1 MTIGAPEI
9 GYALTVVGLAL
20 AVWGGAAAVT
30 GARSGRL
37 AFVASAERAAVA
49 VWALVTA
56 CMLLLI
62 HAFLTFDFSI
72 RYVASNTNRGTPFYY
87 RITALWGALEGSIIL
102 WAWMLGLFT
111 FIVVLRYRRRQP
123 ELYPWVLSVMLGV
136 VAFFLLVMAVP
147 APPFERLT
155 PVPPDG
161 RGLNPLLEDSGM
173 ITHPVA
179 LYLGFTGFTVPFAF
193 AVAALAVGRTGDEW
207 ITITR
212 RWTIIAW
219 YFLSLGLLIGGW
231 WSYHV
236 LGWGGYWA
244 WDPVENAAFM
254 PWLTGTAF
262 LHSVMIQERRRMLKL
277 WNLTLIILTFGLTL
291 FGTFLTRS
299 GIIGSVHAFTQGSIG
314 VFFLSFLAVVLLGS
328 FSLLA
333 WRVDRLKGQGEL
345 DSIVSRESVFL
356 LNNVFL
362 VAASFTVFFG
372 TIFPLLSEAARGTKV
387 SVGAPFFNLV
397 NIPLFLGL
405 LFLMGVGPL
414 IAWRRASVESLRRN
428 FLKPVLAG
436 LVAAGDPARARRRAM
451 CSCSPAWPWWSSSRA
466 PSFWTSGARRAPA
479 GARATAGLPPPAASS
494 SARTAATA
502 ASWCTWASWWWPSGW
517 RARRPG
523 PTRPRP
529 RSAKGESVELAG
541 YRVRFDGLAASEES
555 NHFKVTGT
563 FSVAHGTRPVDVL
576 QPAKKFYPREQ
587 TPIAYV
593 DYRLGLIEDVYLVLG
608 DFARDGSQAT
618 VKVQVNRMVSWL
630 WLGGLVLTLGAAARG
645 ARPTGRSRREPRRSS
660 LAHPRSRCCRC
671 WRSSSTGSGRIRAA
685 RCARPC
691 SASRRRPSRSRPSGA
706 RPCPWRRLRGR
717 VVVVNFWASWC
728 VPACYEEAPV
738 LEQAWR
744 DYKERGV
751 TLVGINIQDKD
762 EAARKFMS
770 QFDFTFP
777 NAMDPKG
784 KVAVDY
790 GVYGVPE
797 TFFIDKKGR
806 IRERKVGAVNDETIR
821 GHVER
826 LLAEPS

>member
-1 MTIGAPEI
+1 MTIGAPEM
-9 GYALTVVGLAL
+9 GYALTVVGLAV
-20 AVWGGAAAVT
+20 AVWGAAAAVA

-37 AFVASAERAAVA
+37 ALLASAERAAVG

-72 RYVASNTNRGTPFYY
+72 RYVAANTNHGTPYYY

-102 WAWMLGLFT
+102 WAWMLGLYT
-111 FIVVLRYRRRQP
+111 VIVVLRYRRRQP
-123 ELYPWVLSVMLGV
+123 ELYPWVLAVMLGV
-136 VAFFLLVMAVP
+136 LAFFLLVMAIP

-155 PVPPDG
+155 PVPADG

-193 AVAALAVGRTGDEW
+193 AVAALALGRTGEEW

-314 VFFLSFLAVVLLGS
+314 VFFLAFLALVLLTA

-333 WRVDRLKGQGEL
+333 WRVERLKGQGEL

-372 TIFPLLSEAARGTKV
+372 TIFPLLSEAARGVKV

-414 IAWRRASVESLRRN
+414 IAWRRASTESLRRN

-436 LVAAGDPARARRRAM
+436 VAAAAVLRALGIGNALVLLCIGLVVFVSGTMALDFWRAARARRRTGDGWA
-451 CSCSPAWPWWSSSRA
+451 
-466 PSFWTSGARRAPA
+466 
-479 GARATAGLPPPAASS
+479 
-494 SARTAATA
+494 AATGGLLVRQNRRYGGFVVHLGILVVA
-502 ASWCTWASWWWPSGW
+502 LGVAGSQAWSLQTEATL
-517 RARRPG
+517 AR
-523 PTRPRP
+523 
-529 RSAKGESVELAG
+529 GETVELGG

-563 FSVAHGTRPVDVL
+563 FSVAHGTGSSDVL

-618 VKVQVNRMVSWL
+618 IKVQVNRMVSWL
-630 WLGGLVLTLGAAARG
+630 WLGGVVLTLGAALAVLPDRQ
-645 ARPTGRSRREPRRSS
+645 RP
-660 LAHPRSRCCRC
+660 A
-671 WRSSSTGSGRIRAA
+671 
-685 RCARPC
+685 
-691 SASRRRPSRSRPSGA
+691 
-706 RPCPWRRLRGR
+706 
-717 VVVVNFWASWC
+717 
-728 VPACYEEAPV
+728 
-738 LEQAWR
+738 
-744 DYKERGV
+744 
-751 TLVGINIQDKD
+751 
-762 EAARKFMS
+762 
-770 QFDFTFP
+770 
-777 NAMDPKG
+777 
-784 KVAVDY
+784 
-790 GVYGVPE
+790 
-797 TFFIDKKGR
+797 
-806 IRERKVGAVNDETIR
+806 
-821 GHVER
+821 
-826 LLAEPS
+826 